1 MALTSAQLHYSIIND
16 VVANGRAPHLSVLAS
31 RYQVMPEE
39 MQKGLR
45 QLADDRGV
53 VLHPDN
59 DEIWAIH
66 PFSLAPTNF
75 TVRAGAKVWWGNC
88 AWCSLGIAALIGGE
102 VTISSTLGGEGQ
114 PVSVTVRDGTVEDSN
129 LVVHFPIP
137 MQRIWNNVIYSCS
150 TMLFFESETE
160 VRSWCFRHGIV
171 IGDVRSIDT
180 VARFAGDWY
189 ERHRDKDW
197 QKWTV
202 AEAREL
208 FARHGLSGQIW
219 ELPDGDDTRF

>member
-1 MALTSAQLHYSIIND
+1 VALTSAQLHYSIIND

-31 RYQVMPEE
+31 RYHVMPEE

-137 MQRIWNNVIYSCS
+137 MQHIWNNVIYSCS

-171 IGDVRSIDT
+171 VGDQQQRAA
-180 VARFAGDWY
+180 VAFLDIEHQFDDGGTGFAVQVSRGLVGQHQFGAAG
-189 ERHRDKDW
+189 EGPGQGH
-197 QKWTV
+197 
-202 AEAREL
+202 ALL
-208 FARHGLSGQIW
+208 FAAG
-219 ELPDGDDTRF
+219 